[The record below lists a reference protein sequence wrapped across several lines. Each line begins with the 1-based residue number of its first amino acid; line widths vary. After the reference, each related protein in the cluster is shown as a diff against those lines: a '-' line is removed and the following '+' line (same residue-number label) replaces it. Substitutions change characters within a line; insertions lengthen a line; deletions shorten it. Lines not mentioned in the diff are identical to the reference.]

1 MNKALLLAFSIIFV
15 SCNAIKLDYD
25 YITSSNQEIKSS
37 LSKIDK
43 KNWHN
48 LDIEKDSVPGTSVER
63 AYNELLNDLK
73 GKKVIVAV
81 IDTGLDIDHIS
92 LSENIWINKDEKING
107 KDDDNNGYIDDIHGW
122 NYLGSSYNET
132 RDMIRILRDNKINN
146 RKYNLV
152 EEEIQ
157 KEIKNS
163 KEQLNILNYYIQILD
178 ESKEL
183 LSDYLDNDNF
193 SIQDVNNIET
203 VDPKLNRAKNIYKD
217 FDFYGYTKEYL
228 NEGIAQFNDFIN
240 YHFNVEFN
248 GRTTNDDIYD
258 INDRNYGDNNINNT
272 KESESHST
280 HVSGIISGNRKIE
293 DGNKGINNL
302 AEIMVLRAV
311 PNGDEYDKDVALA
324 IRYAVDNGAKIINGS
339 FGKYFSSNPE
349 WVIDAIRYA
358 SENDVL
364 FIAGAGNESKDLDS
378 LSNDNYPNDQY
389 FNKAEF
395 SDTFIKVGASSIN
408 LDENFTAYFSNY
420 GKINVD
426 IFAPGVDIY
435 SSMPNNKYK
444 FQDGTSMASP
454 VVAGIASLIMSYFP
468 RLSAKKV
475 KEIILES
482 GIDIDLEIGNLGDKK
497 NFDEYSKSG
506 KLINAY
512 NALILA
518 SKSRRKKLIVY
529 LLTDRKLH
537 QYLSLLT
544 F

>member
-1 MNKALLLAFSIIFV
+1 MKKIFLLAILIFGFSCSSPKFL
-15 SCNAIKLDYD
+15 NDY
-25 YITSSNQEIKSS
+25 SS
-37 LSKIDK
+37 LKSYDHTVVSSKIDLN
-43 KNWHN
+43 NWHN
-48 LDIEKDSVPGTSVER
+48 LDPEIDSIPGTSVER
-63 AYNELLNDLK
+63 AYDELLKGMK
-73 GKKVIVAV
+73 GKEIIVAV
-81 IDTGLDIDHIS
+81 IDTGLDIDHES
-92 LSENIWINKDEKING
+92 LSNNIWINKDEKING
-107 KDDDNNGYIDDIHGW
+107 KDDDNNGYIDDINGW

-132 RDMIRILRDNKINN
+132 RDMTRILRDNKVNN
-146 RKYNLV
+146 RKYDQV
-152 EEEIQ
+152 EAEIK
-157 KEIKNS
+157 KEIKRSN
-163 KEQLNILNYYIQILD
+163 EQLDILNYYVQLLE
-178 ESKEL
+178 ESKDL
-183 LSDYLDNDNF
+183 LSDHLNKDEF
-193 SIQDVNNIET
+193 SIEDVNNIVTENE
-203 VDPKLNRAKNIYKD
+203 KLIRAKNIYTD

-228 NEGIAQFNDFIN
+228 NEGIEQYNDFIN
-240 YHFNVEFN
+240 YHFNIDFN
-248 GRTTNDDIYD
+248 GRTTDDNIYD
-258 INDRNYGDNNINNT
+258 INDTNYGDSNVRNL

-378 LSNDNYPNDQY
+378 LSNDSYPNDQY
-389 FNKAEF
+389 FNKDEF
-395 SDTFIKVGASSIN
+395 SETFIKVGASSIN

-497 NFDEYSKSG
+497 NFNEYSKSG
-506 KLINAY
+506 KLVNAY

-518 SKSRRKKLIVY
+518 SKSRRK
-529 LLTDRKLH
+529 
-537 QYLSLLT
+537 
-544 F
+544 

>member
-1 MNKALLLAFSIIFV
+1 MNKTLLLAFSIIFT
-15 SCNAIKLDYD
+15 SCSAIKLDYD

-63 AYNELLNDLK
+63 AYNELLNELK

-81 IDTGLDIDHIS
+81 IDTGLDIDHRS
-92 LSENIWINKDEKING
+92 LSENIWINKDEKVNG

-132 RDMIRILRDNKINN
+132 RDMTRILRDNQINN

-228 NEGIAQFNDFIN
+228 NEGIDQFNDFIN

-358 SENDVL
+358 SDNDVL

-497 NFDEYSKSG
+497 NFNEYSKSG

-518 SKSRRKKLIVY
+518 SKSRRK
-529 LLTDRKLH
+529 
-537 QYLSLLT
+537 
-544 F
+544 

>member
-63 AYNELLNDLK
+63 AYNELLNELK

-81 IDTGLDIDHIS
+81 IDTGLDIDHRS
-92 LSENIWINKDEKING
+92 LSENIWINKDEKLNG

-132 RDMIRILRDNKINN
+132 RDMTRILRDNKINN

-228 NEGIAQFNDFIN
+228 NEGIDQFNDFIN

-358 SENDVL
+358 SDNDVL

-497 NFDEYSKSG
+497 NFNEYSKSG

-518 SKSRRKKLIVY
+518 SKSRRK
-529 LLTDRKLH
+529 
-537 QYLSLLT
+537 
-544 F
+544 

>member
-63 AYNELLNDLK
+63 AYNELLNELK

-81 IDTGLDIDHIS
+81 IDTGLDIDHRS
-92 LSENIWINKDEKING
+92 LSENIWINKDEKLNG

-132 RDMIRILRDNKINN
+132 RDMTRILRDNKINN

-163 KEQLNILNYYIQILD
+163 NEQLNILNYYIQILD

-228 NEGIAQFNDFIN
+228 NEVIDQYNDFIN

-358 SENDVL
+358 SDNDVL

-497 NFDEYSKSG
+497 NFNEYSKSG

-518 SKSRRKKLIVY
+518 SKSRRK
-529 LLTDRKLH
+529 
-537 QYLSLLT
+537 
-544 F
+544 

>member
-1 MNKALLLAFSIIFV
+1 MNKALLLTFSIIFV

-63 AYNELLNDLK
+63 AYNELLNELK

-81 IDTGLDIDHIS
+81 IDTGLDIDHRS
-92 LSENIWINKDEKING
+92 LSENIWINKDEKLNG

-132 RDMIRILRDNKINN
+132 RDMTRILRDNKINN

-163 KEQLNILNYYIQILD
+163 NEQLNILNYYIQILD

-228 NEGIAQFNDFIN
+228 NVGIDQYNDFIN

-358 SENDVL
+358 SDNDVL

-497 NFDEYSKSG
+497 NFNEYSKSG

-518 SKSRRKKLIVY
+518 SKSRRK
-529 LLTDRKLH
+529 
-537 QYLSLLT
+537 
-544 F
+544 

>member
-1 MNKALLLAFSIIFV
+1 MNKALLLTFSIIFV

-92 LSENIWINKDEKING
+92 LSENIWINKDEKVNG

-132 RDMIRILRDNKINN
+132 RDMTRILRDNKINN

-228 NEGIAQFNDFIN
+228 NEGIDQYNDFIN

-358 SENDVL
+358 SDNDVL

-497 NFDEYSKSG
+497 NFNEYSKSG

-518 SKSRRKKLIVY
+518 SKSRRK
-529 LLTDRKLH
+529 
-537 QYLSLLT
+537 
-544 F
+544 

>member
-132 RDMIRILRDNKINN
+132 REMTRILRDNKINN

-163 KEQLNILNYYIQILD
+163 NEQLNILNYYIQILD

-203 VDPKLNRAKNIYKD
+203 VNPKLNRAKNIYKD

-228 NEGIAQFNDFIN
+228 NEGIDQYNDFIN

-497 NFDEYSKSG
+497 NFNEYSKSG

-518 SKSRRKKLIVY
+518 SKSRRK
-529 LLTDRKLH
+529 
-537 QYLSLLT
+537 
-544 F
+544 

>member
-1 MNKALLLAFSIIFV
+1 MNKALLLTFSIIFV

-63 AYNELLNDLK
+63 AYNELLNELK

-81 IDTGLDIDHIS
+81 IDTGLDIDHRS
-92 LSENIWINKDEKING
+92 LSENIWINKDEKLNG

-132 RDMIRILRDNKINN
+132 RDMTRILRDNKINN

-152 EEEIQ
+152 EKEIQ

-163 KEQLNILNYYIQILD
+163 NEQLNILNYYIQILD

-228 NEGIAQFNDFIN
+228 NEGIDQFNDFIN

-358 SENDVL
+358 SDNDVL

-497 NFDEYSKSG
+497 NFNEYSKSG

-518 SKSRRKKLIVY
+518 SKSRRK
-529 LLTDRKLH
+529 
-537 QYLSLLT
+537 
-544 F
+544 

>member
-63 AYNELLNDLK
+63 AYNELLNELK

-81 IDTGLDIDHIS
+81 IDTGLDIDHKS
-92 LSENIWINKDEKING
+92 LSENIWINKDEKLNG

-132 RDMIRILRDNKINN
+132 RDMTRILRDNKINN

-228 NEGIAQFNDFIN
+228 NEGIDQYNDFIN

-358 SENDVL
+358 SDNDVL

-497 NFDEYSKSG
+497 NFNEYSKSG

-518 SKSRRKKLIVY
+518 SKSRKK
-529 LLTDRKLH
+529 
-537 QYLSLLT
+537 
-544 F
+544 

>member
-1 MNKALLLAFSIIFV
+1 MNKALLLTFSIIFV

-63 AYNELLNDLK
+63 AYNELLNELK

-81 IDTGLDIDHIS
+81 IDTGLDIDHRS
-92 LSENIWINKDEKING
+92 LSENIWINKDEKLNG

-132 RDMIRILRDNKINN
+132 RDMTRILRDNKINN

-163 KEQLNILNYYIQILD
+163 NEQLNILNYYIQILD

-217 FDFYGYTKEYL
+217 FEFYGYTKEYL
-228 NEGIAQFNDFIN
+228 NEGIDQFNDFIN

-258 INDRNYGDNNINNT
+258 ISDRNYGDNNINNT

-358 SENDVL
+358 SDNDVL

-497 NFDEYSKSG
+497 NFNEYSKSG

-518 SKSRRKKLIVY
+518 SKSRRK
-529 LLTDRKLH
+529 
-537 QYLSLLT
+537 
-544 F
+544 

>member
-63 AYNELLNDLK
+63 AYNELLNELK

-81 IDTGLDIDHIS
+81 IDTGLDIDHKS
-92 LSENIWINKDEKING
+92 LSENIWINKDEKLNG

-132 RDMIRILRDNKINN
+132 RDMTRILRDNKINN

-228 NEGIAQFNDFIN
+228 NEGIDQYNDFIN

-258 INDRNYGDNNINNT
+258 INDRNYGDNNISNT

-280 HVSGIISGNRKIE
+280 HVSGIIAGNRKIE

-358 SENDVL
+358 SDNDVL

-497 NFDEYSKSG
+497 NFNEYSKSG

-518 SKSRRKKLIVY
+518 SKSRRK
-529 LLTDRKLH
+529 
-537 QYLSLLT
+537 
-544 F
+544 

>member
-92 LSENIWINKDEKING
+92 LSENIWINKDEKVNG

-132 RDMIRILRDNKINN
+132 RDMTRILRDNKINN

-193 SIQDVNNIET
+193 SIQDVNSIET

-228 NEGIAQFNDFIN
+228 NEGIDQYNDFIN

-293 DGNKGINNL
+293 DGIKGINNL

-389 FNKAEF
+389 FNKDEF
-395 SDTFIKVGASSIN
+395 SETFIKVGASSIN

-497 NFDEYSKSG
+497 NFNEYSKSG

-518 SKSRRKKLIVY
+518 SKSRRK
-529 LLTDRKLH
+529 
-537 QYLSLLT
+537 
-544 F
+544 

>member
-1 MNKALLLAFSIIFV
+1 MNKTLLLTFSIIFV

-63 AYNELLNDLK
+63 AYNELLNELK

-81 IDTGLDIDHIS
+81 IDTGLDIDHKS

-132 RDMIRILRDNKINN
+132 RDMTRILRDNKINN

-163 KEQLNILNYYIQILD
+163 NEQLNILNYYIQILD

-228 NEGIAQFNDFIN
+228 NEGIDQYNDFIN

-258 INDRNYGDNNINNT
+258 INDRNYGDNNIKNT

-358 SENDVL
+358 SDNDVL

-454 VVAGIASLIMSYFP
+454 IVAGIASLIMSYFP

-497 NFDEYSKSG
+497 NFNEYSKSG

-518 SKSRRKKLIVY
+518 SRSRRK
-529 LLTDRKLH
+529 
-537 QYLSLLT
+537 
-544 F
+544 

>member
-1 MNKALLLAFSIIFV
+1 MNKTLLLAFSIIFV

-63 AYNELLNDLK
+63 AYNELLNELK

-81 IDTGLDIDHIS
+81 IDTGLDIDHKS
-92 LSENIWINKDEKING
+92 LSENIWINKDEKLNG

-132 RDMIRILRDNKINN
+132 RDMTRILRDNKINN

-163 KEQLNILNYYIQILD
+163 NEQLNILNYYIQILD

-228 NEGIAQFNDFIN
+228 NEGIDQYNDFIN

-258 INDRNYGDNNINNT
+258 INDRNYGDNNIKNT

-358 SENDVL
+358 SDNDVL

-497 NFDEYSKSG
+497 NFNEYSKSG

-518 SKSRRKKLIVY
+518 SKSRRK
-529 LLTDRKLH
+529 
-537 QYLSLLT
+537 
-544 F
+544 

>member
-92 LSENIWINKDEKING
+92 LSENIWINKDEKVNG

-132 RDMIRILRDNKINN
+132 RDMTRILRDNKINN

-193 SIQDVNNIET
+193 SIQDVNSIET

-228 NEGIAQFNDFIN
+228 NEGIDQYNDFIN

-389 FNKAEF
+389 FNKDEF
-395 SDTFIKVGASSIN
+395 SETFIKVGASSIN

-444 FQDGTSMASP
+444 FRDGTSMASP

-497 NFDEYSKSG
+497 NFNEYSKSG

-518 SKSRRKKLIVY
+518 SKSRRK
-529 LLTDRKLH
+529 
-537 QYLSLLT
+537 
-544 F
+544 

>member
-48 LDIEKDSVPGTSVER
+48 LDIEKDSVPGTSIER

-92 LSENIWINKDEKING
+92 LSENIWINKDEKVNG

-132 RDMIRILRDNKINN
+132 RDMTRILRDNKINN

-193 SIQDVNNIET
+193 SIQDVNSIET

-228 NEGIAQFNDFIN
+228 NEGIDQYNDFIN

-389 FNKAEF
+389 FNKDEF
-395 SDTFIKVGASSIN
+395 SETFIKVGASSIN

-497 NFDEYSKSG
+497 NFNEYSKSG

-518 SKSRRKKLIVY
+518 SKSRRK
-529 LLTDRKLH
+529 
-537 QYLSLLT
+537 
-544 F
+544 

>member
-81 IDTGLDIDHIS
+81 IDTGLDIDHRS
-92 LSENIWINKDEKING
+92 LSENIWINKDEKVNG

-132 RDMIRILRDNKINN
+132 RDMTRILRDNKINN

-228 NEGIAQFNDFIN
+228 NEGIDQYNDFIN

-358 SENDVL
+358 SDNDVL

-497 NFDEYSKSG
+497 NFNEYSKSG

-518 SKSRRKKLIVY
+518 SKSRRK
-529 LLTDRKLH
+529 
-537 QYLSLLT
+537 
-544 F
+544 

>member
-92 LSENIWINKDEKING
+92 LSENIWINKDEKVNG

-132 RDMIRILRDNKINN
+132 RDMTRILRDNKINN

-193 SIQDVNNIET
+193 SIQDVNSIET

-228 NEGIAQFNDFIN
+228 NEGIDQYNDFIN

-311 PNGDEYDKDVALA
+311 PNGDEYDKDIALA

-389 FNKAEF
+389 FNKDEF
-395 SDTFIKVGASSIN
+395 SETFIKVGASSIN

-497 NFDEYSKSG
+497 NFNEYSKSG

-518 SKSRRKKLIVY
+518 SKSRRK
-529 LLTDRKLH
+529 
-537 QYLSLLT
+537 
-544 F
+544 

>member
-1 MNKALLLAFSIIFV
+1 MNKALLLTFSIIFV

-92 LSENIWINKDEKING
+92 LYENIWINKDEKLNG

-132 RDMIRILRDNKINN
+132 RDMTRILRDNKINN

-163 KEQLNILNYYIQILD
+163 NEQLNILNYYIQILD

-228 NEGIAQFNDFIN
+228 NVGIDQYNDFIN

-358 SENDVL
+358 SDNDVL

-497 NFDEYSKSG
+497 NFNEYSKSG

-518 SKSRRKKLIVY
+518 SKSRRK
-529 LLTDRKLH
+529 
-537 QYLSLLT
+537 
-544 F
+544 

>member
-1 MNKALLLAFSIIFV
+1 MNKALLLTFSIIFV

-63 AYNELLNDLK
+63 AYNELLNELK

-81 IDTGLDIDHIS
+81 IDTGLDIDHKS
-92 LSENIWINKDEKING
+92 LSENIWINKDEKLNG

-132 RDMIRILRDNKINN
+132 RDMTRILRDNKINN

-163 KEQLNILNYYIQILD
+163 NEQLNILNYYIQILD

-228 NEGIAQFNDFIN
+228 NEGIDQYNDFIN

-358 SENDVL
+358 SDNDVL

-497 NFDEYSKSG
+497 NFNEYSKSG

-518 SKSRRKKLIVY
+518 SKSRRK
-529 LLTDRKLH
+529 
-537 QYLSLLT
+537 
-544 F
+544 

>member
-63 AYNELLNDLK
+63 AYNELLNELK

-81 IDTGLDIDHIS
+81 IDTGLDIDHRS
-92 LSENIWINKDEKING
+92 LSENIWINKDEKLNG
-107 KDDDNNGYIDDIHGW
+107 KDDDNNGYIDDINGW

-132 RDMIRILRDNKINN
+132 RDMTRILRDNKINN

-163 KEQLNILNYYIQILD
+163 NEQLNILNYYIQILD

-228 NEGIAQFNDFIN
+228 NEGIDQFNDFIN

-358 SENDVL
+358 SDNDVL

-497 NFDEYSKSG
+497 NFNEYSKSG

-518 SKSRRKKLIVY
+518 SKSRRK
-529 LLTDRKLH
+529 
-537 QYLSLLT
+537 
-544 F
+544 

>member
-1 MNKALLLAFSIIFV
+1 M
-15 SCNAIKLDYD
+15 
-25 YITSSNQEIKSS
+25 T
-37 LSKIDK
+37 
-43 KNWHN
+43 
-48 LDIEKDSVPGTSVER
+48 
-63 AYNELLNDLK
+63 
-73 GKKVIVAV
+73 
-81 IDTGLDIDHIS
+81 
-92 LSENIWINKDEKING
+92 
-107 KDDDNNGYIDDIHGW
+107 
-122 NYLGSSYNET
+122 
-132 RDMIRILRDNKINN
+132 RILRDNKINN

-193 SIQDVNNIET
+193 SIQDVNSIET

-228 NEGIAQFNDFIN
+228 NEGIDQYNDFIN

-389 FNKAEF
+389 FNKDEF
-395 SDTFIKVGASSIN
+395 SETFIKVGASSIN

-497 NFDEYSKSG
+497 NFNEYSKSG

-518 SKSRRKKLIVY
+518 SKSRRK
-529 LLTDRKLH
+529 
-537 QYLSLLT
+537 
-544 F
+544 

>member
-63 AYNELLNDLK
+63 AYNELLNELK

-132 RDMIRILRDNKINN
+132 REMTRILRDNKINN

-228 NEGIAQFNDFIN
+228 NEGIDQYNDFIN

-358 SENDVL
+358 SDNDVL

-497 NFDEYSKSG
+497 NFNEYSKSG

-512 NALILA
+512 NALIAA
-518 SKSRRKKLIVY
+518 SKSKRK
-529 LLTDRKLH
+529 
-537 QYLSLLT
+537 
-544 F
+544 

>member
-73 GKKVIVAV
+73 GTKVILAV

-132 RDMIRILRDNKINN
+132 REMTRILRDNKINN

-203 VDPKLNRAKNIYKD
+203 VDPKLNRARNIYKD

-228 NEGIAQFNDFIN
+228 NEGIDQYNDFIN

-311 PNGDEYDKDVALA
+311 PNGDEYDKDIALA

-358 SENDVL
+358 SDNDVL

-497 NFDEYSKSG
+497 NFNEYSKSG

-518 SKSRRKKLIVY
+518 SKSRRK
-529 LLTDRKLH
+529 
-537 QYLSLLT
+537 
-544 F
+544 